1 MIKIESR
8 KRPDM
13 VRVIPPFAQDQPLE
27 SLYAHTTMRDH
38 LGITLDLGTAQGQAL
53 ARDLVKSADVVI
65 ENFSPRVMRRYGLDY
80 QNIRAVRPDV
90 VMVSLTGAGQT
101 GPQSQM
107 TTYGTVITSIAG
119 IDSYQ
124 GYLGDEHPSAFGTAI
139 TDPLVGVMGA
149 FAVLAALRHRSRT
162 GKGQHVDLSQ
172 WEAVASTIGGPLM
185 DSVFNGRTQTPL
197 GNRDPMMAPHGV
209 YPCKGDDRWVS
220 VGVKTDE
227 EWRGLCD
234 AMGQPDLA
242 RDKRFADGY
251 RRQRH
256 HDELDTLVGAWTSKL
271 KPVQVTRALQKAGI
285 AAFPALAANEVF
297 TDKHYKYRGDF
308 IEVEHRLGKEVI
320 YEVPWKLSKTPGGV
334 RRAAPS
340 IGQDNQQ
347 VYSEILGLSE
357 EQIGGLERDGV
368 LY

>member
-1 MIKIESR
+1 
-8 KRPDM
+8 
-13 VRVIPPFAQDQPLE
+13 
-27 SLYAHTTMRDH
+27 
-38 LGITLDLGTAQGQAL
+38 
-53 ARDLVKSADVVI
+53 
-65 ENFSPRVMRRYGLDY
+65 
-80 QNIRAVRPDV
+80 
-90 VMVSLTGAGQT
+90 
-101 GPQSQM
+101 M

-234 AMGQPDLA
+234 
-242 RDKRFADGY
+242 
-251 RRQRH
+251 
-256 HDELDTLVGAWTSKL
+256 ELDTLVGAWTSKL
-271 KPVQVTRALQKAGI
+271 TPVQVTRALQKAGI